1 MKRTLLLLLISALG
15 LRADG
20 VADLRAALS
29 RLQGTTALKGTLEVK
44 RWNRNGEGKEAI
56 ERAGHATAWVEDG
69 PQGLRMFWDRT
80 LLGQVGQEARAIRK
94 DPNAKNPATTGLGAL
109 SPKLVTEQIN
119 AAEAVA
125 GQLEHA
131 HFQAETRETWQGRSA
146 RMLTFVLT
154 TKGLSDRDRKYV
166 KDFSGTAQIWIDEDG
181 TPLASTTKVSLKGR
195 AFLVVSF
202 NQEQEESSAF
212 QKVGDRLV
220 CVRTE
225 LTSTGSGAGEKGK
238 THNVTTFAIQ

>member
-1 MKRTLLLLLISALG
+1 MKRSLLLLLISTLG

-56 ERAGHATAWVEDG
+56 ERSGHATAWVEDG

-131 HFQAETRETWQGRSA
+131 SFQAETREIWQGRPA
-146 RMLTFVLT
+146 RLLMFALTV
-154 TKGLSDRDRKYV
+154 KGLSDRDRKYV

-202 NQEQEESSAF
+202 NQEQEESAAY

-225 LTSTGSGAGEKGK
+225 LTSSGSGAGEKGK
-238 THNVTTFAIQ
+238 THNVTTFAVQ